1 MLVTKKTAA
10 TLGLSIHD
18 GVGSKVS
25 IFARRQME
33 KMGWEEGKGLGKNE
47 TGISKHIKAVKRD
60 DSSGLGLESVEA
72 AVVNENWWHD
82 AFSKQLKT
90 FQTTK
95 RNSKSKKEKS
105 KKKDTSDDA
114 EKPPS
119 YADLF
124 AATGGARLG
133 MRARANQKGKILRTE
148 ILNGDVVLRT
158 TDYLVDPVS
167 KNTQEC
173 ETIEPETKREKR
185 SRDTDIIDEVKE
197 IVTVDPVKKERK
209 KSKGADVTA
218 EEVVAAEPETKRKKR
233 SRDTDDIDEVK
244 EIVTVDPVKKK
255 KLKGD
260 NVIAEEVVA
269 AEPETKRKKKSRG
282 TDDIDEVKEIVTVD
296 PVKKE
301 KKKSKSDDVTA
312 EEVVVAE
319 PETKRKKKSK
329 A

>member
-72 AVVNENWWHD
+72 VEVNDNWWHD

-90 FQTTK
+90 FQTPK
-95 RNSKSKKEKS
+95 KGSKSKKEKS
-105 KKKDTSDDA
+105 LRKGTTDDA

-133 MRARANQKGKILRTE
+133 MRARASQKGKILRTE
-148 ILNGDVVLRT
+148 SSNVDVRL
-158 TDYLVDPVS
+158 S
-167 KNTQEC
+167 
-173 ETIEPETKREKR
+173 
-185 SRDTDIIDEVKE
+185 
-197 IVTVDPVKKERK
+197 
-209 KSKGADVTA
+209 TA
-218 EEVVAAEPETKRKKR
+218 EQSV
-233 SRDTDDIDEVK
+233 SSDTQSLMESD
-244 EIVTVDPVKKK
+244 
-255 KLKGD
+255 
-260 NVIAEEVVA
+260 A
-269 AEPETKRKKKSRG
+269 KRKKKSRG
-282 TDDIDEVKEIVTVD
+282 ADVIDEVTEVVAVD
-296 PVKKE
+296 PGMRK
-301 KKKSKSDDVTA
+301 KKKSKGDAVI
-312 EEVVVAE
+312 EEVADESRLDVPATGE
-319 PETKRKKKSK
+319 PDAKRKKKSRGADVIDEVTEVVAVDPGMRK
-329 A
+329 KKKSKGDAVIEEVADESRLDVPATGEPDAKRKKKSRA